1 MGSLPDKRRFTLNRF
16 MYNISYNIQQIQ
28 FYRFTD
34 YIEFLSSTQNVK
46 IICIVTNIHMYVC
59 VCVLKDMTAIGVC

>member
-1 MGSLPDKRRFTLNRF
+1 MSIMGSLPDKRRFILNRF

-46 IICIVTNIHMYVC
+46 IICIVTNIHMCVC
-59 VCVLKDMTAIGVC
+59 VC